1 MAGGVGSRF
10 WPMSTPEYPK
20 QFVDVLGRGMSMIQM
35 TVERFAPL
43 CPIENMWVVT
53 SADYEALVREQLPQL
68 PVENILLE
76 PAMRNTAPCIAY
88 ACWKIRQKN
97 PSANVVV
104 TPADALVVDVDD
116 FRKVIGRAL
125 EFTAAGH
132 RIVTVGIRPTRP
144 ETGYGYIEIAGH
156 AGNDGV
162 AHDGVCNDGGG
173 SVNDGVAHDGADN
186 DGGGSVNDG
195 VAHDGADNDGGGSV
209 NDCVAHDGADND
221 GGGSCNDG
229 VANDG
234 ADNDGGGSG
243 NDGVANDGADNDG
256 AGSVNDGVAHD
267 GADNDGVDNDGG
279 GSVNDGVAHDGADN
293 DGVDNDGAGSV
304 NDGVAHDGADN
315 DGGGSG
321 NDGVAHDGVAND
333 GVAND
338 GVGNDGGGSGND
350 GVAHDGADNDG
361 ADVTPDL
368 IGSPIKVDSFREKP
382 ALEVAKE
389 YLAAGNYLWNAGI
402 FVWNIDTIVESLR
415 AFVPEL
421 AAKMDRMSEVFFTPS
436 EREVVG
442 DIFPTCEK
450 ISIDYAVM
458 EKADYIYTIPGD
470 FGWSDVGTW
479 GSLWTLLSHDE
490 DGNAVVGENV
500 HLNDCRG
507 CIVHAPGAESVVL
520 QGLENSIVVERDG
533 RLLVCKLSE
542 EQRIKDFVK

>member
-53 SADYEALVREQLPQL
+53 SAAYEALVREQLPQL

-116 FRKVIGRAL
+116 FRKVIGSAL
-125 EFTAAGH
+125 EFTAEGH

-144 ETGYGYIEIAGH
+144 ETGYGYIEIA
-156 AGNDGV
+156 
-162 AHDGVCNDGGG
+162 AH
-173 SVNDGVAHDGADN
+173 
-186 DGGGSVNDG
+186 
-195 VAHDGADNDGGGSV
+195 
-209 NDCVAHDGADND
+209 
-221 GGGSCNDG
+221 
-229 VANDG
+229 
-234 ADNDGGGSG
+234 SG

-256 AGSVNDGVAHD
+256 
-267 GADNDGVDNDGG
+267 VD
-279 GSVNDGVAHDGADN
+279 
-293 DGVDNDGAGSV
+293 
-304 NDGVAHDGADN
+304 
-315 DGGGSG
+315 
-321 NDGVAHDGVAND
+321 
-333 GVAND
+333 ND
-338 GVGNDGGGSGND
+338 GVGNDGVTND
-350 GVAHDGADNDG
+350 GVANDC
-361 ADVTPDL
+361 ADVTPGL
-368 IGSPIKVDSFREKP
+368 TGSPLKVDSFKEKP
-382 ALEVAKE
+382 ALEVARQ

-402 FVWNIDTIVESLR
+402 FVWNIDTIMESLR

-421 AAKMDRMSEVFFTPS
+421 AAKMDIMSESFFTPS
-436 EREVVG
+436 ERAVVG

-490 DGNAVVGENV
+490 DGNAVVGGNV

-520 QGLENSIVVERDG
+520 QGLEDSIVVERDG

>member
-125 EFTAAGH
+125 AFTAAGH

-144 ETGYGYIEIAGH
+144 ETGYGYIEIAGQ

-162 AHDGVCNDGGG
+162 AHDGADNEGAGYVNDGVGNDGADNDGADNDGVAHDGADNEGAGSVNDGVGNDGGG
-173 SVNDGVAHDGADN
+173 SVNDGVAHDG
-186 DGGGSVNDG
+186 V
-195 VAHDGADNDGGGSV
+195 
-209 NDCVAHDGADND
+209 
-221 GGGSCNDG
+221 
-229 VANDG
+229 
-234 ADNDGGGSG
+234 DNDGGGSG

-256 AGSVNDGVAHD
+256 
-267 GADNDGVDNDGG
+267 G
-279 GSVNDGVAHDGADN
+279 GSC
-293 DGVDNDGAGSV
+293 

-321 NDGVAHDGVAND
+321 NDGVGND
-333 GVAND
+333 GGGSVND
-338 GVGNDGGGSGND
+338 GVGNDG
-350 GVAHDGADNDG
+350 ADNDD

-368 IGSPIKVDSFREKP
+368 IGSPLKVDSFREKP
-382 ALEVAKE
+382 ALEVARQ

-415 AFVPEL
+415 AFVPGL
-421 AAKMDRMSEVFFTPS
+421 AAKMDIMSESFFTPS
-436 EREVVG
+436 EREIVG
-442 DIFPTCEK
+442 NVFPTCEK

-520 QGLENSIVVERDG
+520 QGLEDSIVVERDG

>member
-144 ETGYGYIEIAGH
+144 ETGYGYIEIAGQ
-156 AGNDGV
+156 AG
-162 AHDGVCNDGGG
+162 
-173 SVNDGVAHDGADN
+173 
-186 DGGGSVNDG
+186 
-195 VAHDGADNDGGGSV
+195 
-209 NDCVAHDGADND
+209 
-221 GGGSCNDG
+221 
-229 VANDG
+229 
-234 ADNDGGGSG
+234 NDGGGSG
-243 NDGVANDGADNDG
+243 NDGVANDGAD
-256 AGSVNDGVAHD
+256 
-267 GADNDGVDNDGG
+267 
-279 GSVNDGVAHDGADN
+279 
-293 DGVDNDGAGSV
+293 
-304 NDGVAHDGADN
+304 
-315 DGGGSG
+315 
-321 NDGVAHDGVAND
+321 
-333 GVAND
+333 
-338 GVGNDGGGSGND
+338 
-350 GVAHDGADNDG
+350 
-361 ADVTPDL
+361 VTPDM
-368 IGSPIKVDSFREKP
+368 IGSPLKVDSFKEKP
-382 ALEVAKE
+382 ALEVARQ

-421 AAKMDRMSEVFFTPS
+421 AAKMDIMSESFFTTS

-490 DGNAVVGENV
+490 DGNAVVGGNI

-520 QGLENSIVVERDG
+520 QGLEDSIVVERDG

>member
-1 MAGGVGSRF
+1 MLVNRFKMNCNTHIVIMAGGIGSRF

-53 SADYEALVREQLPQL
+53 SADYESLVREQLPQL

-116 FRKVIGRAL
+116 FRNVISRAL
-125 EFTAAGH
+125 DFTAAGR

-144 ETGYGYIEIAGH
+144 ETGYGYIAAG
-156 AGNDGV
+156 AEV
-162 AHDGVCNDGGG
+162 EA
-173 SVNDGVAHDGADN
+173 ADQN
-186 DGGGSVNDG
+186 NVRI
-195 VAHDGADNDGGGSV
+195 
-209 NDCVAHDGADND
+209 
-221 GGGSCNDG
+221 
-229 VANDG
+229 
-234 ADNDGGGSG
+234 
-243 NDGVANDGADNDG
+243 
-256 AGSVNDGVAHD
+256 
-267 GADNDGVDNDGG
+267 
-279 GSVNDGVAHDGADN
+279 
-293 DGVDNDGAGSV
+293 
-304 NDGVAHDGADN
+304 
-315 DGGGSG
+315 
-321 NDGVAHDGVAND
+321 
-333 GVAND
+333 
-338 GVGNDGGGSGND
+338 
-350 GVAHDGADNDG
+350 
-361 ADVTPDL
+361 L
-368 IGSPIKVDSFREKP
+368 KVDSFREKP
-382 ALEVAKE
+382 ALDVAKE

-402 FVWNIDTIVESLR
+402 FVWNINTIVESMR

-421 AAKMDRMSEVFFTPS
+421 AQKMDLMSGAFYTAE
-436 EREVVG
+436 ERTVVG
-442 DIFPTCEK
+442 ELFPTCEK

-490 DGNAVVGENV
+490 NGNAVVGENV
-500 HLNDCRG
+500 HLNDCKG

-520 QGLENSIVVERDG
+520 QGLEDSIVVERDG
-533 RLLVCKLSE
+533 RLLVCRLSE
-542 EQRIKDFVK
+542 EQRIKDFRK